1 MRVKWFSPGAGS
13 NKKLKGSLDPSVA
26 CSRARLFGRDD
37 SKQVKRRVLTL
48 RRSQGIAVHT
58 PNFSFLSLPS
68 SHLCP
73 HFHAADEWAGLK

>member
-37 SKQVKRRVLTL
+37 SKQVKAAGVDIAPKPRDCRSHAQFFFFVPTKLAFVPALSRR
-48 RRSQGIAVHT
+48 G
-58 PNFSFLSLPS
+58 
-68 SHLCP
+68 
-73 HFHAADEWAGLK
+73 